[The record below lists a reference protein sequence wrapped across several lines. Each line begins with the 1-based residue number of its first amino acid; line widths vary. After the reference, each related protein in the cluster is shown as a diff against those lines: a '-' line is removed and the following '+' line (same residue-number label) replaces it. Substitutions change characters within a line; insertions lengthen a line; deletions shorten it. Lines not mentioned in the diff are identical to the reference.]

1 MDVGTMTAILALLD
15 SSSAEG
21 NIVTRD
27 SSSRSGG
34 GSIMSDILST
44 TEDEDNVH
52 VAEIHQLV
60 ENDNLDVSVAFATFY
75 FNDSFAR
82 QRT

>member
-1 MDVGTMTAILALLD
+1 MGVTVAILVALE

-27 SSSRSGG
+27 SASRLGG
-34 GSIMSDILST
+34 GSIMLDILLT